1 MAIRGRLFVN
11 INGARMQAEKG
22 ASLSPGGP
30 IRKAVMDGAGN
41 FVGHEVEEVKHATA
55 KFSIILTDKISVIDL
70 QNLSDVTLVMEGDDG
85 KQYLVRNASTEGEV
99 DEKNGRAEV
108 TMTGAPAEEI

>member
-30 IRKAVMDGAGN
+30 IKKAVMDGAN
-41 FVGHEVEEVKHATA
+41 FVGHEVEEVKPATV
-55 KFSIILTDKISVIDL
+55 KFSIVMTDKISVIDL

-99 DEKNGRAEV
+99 DEKSGRAEV